1 VAAAG
6 CTGVE
11 PVSANCALL
20 GDDDSGLAL
29 MIETPSVVYVAPDK
43 MGGVMAAISSVISH
57 GPQDGFPSQIV
68 LTRNRADQDPRF
80 TGTLPA
86 PSTTVEY
93 ALPGENLHAVMRRVA
108 AAVPPGRG
116 VYVASDLLDL
126 ATASVH
132 DFGRAIVHV
141 LHGDSDYYIDLA
153 VKHDP
158 VVHAYV
164 AISRRIR
171 ERLVER
177 LPHRAGSIFYLPHGI
192 ALPRRVREASNG
204 PLSLVFAG
212 RLDDSQKGV
221 LDLPA
226 IDEALRARGVARRW
240 TIIGGGPDQGRLR
253 EAWAGVEAVEFT
265 GVLTHDQTV
274 DRLADH
280 DVFVLPTR
288 NEGLPI
294 ALLEA
299 IAAGVVPVVSAVSSG
314 VSDVVEPGVSGV
326 LPPAG
331 DVAAFADAIAAL
343 DQNRPLLGSMRASG
357 RRIVETRY
365 EARACAAAYQ
375 ALYARHADL
384 YRPLSADARLQY
396 GSRLDQPWLPNT
408 LVRLVRTAVRSAR

>member
-1 VAAAG
+1 V
-6 CTGVE
+6 
-11 PVSANCALL
+11 
-20 GDDDSGLAL
+20 AL
-29 MIETPSVVYVAPDK
+29 MVETPSVVYVAPDK
-43 MGGVMAAISSVISH
+43 MGGVMAAISSVIAH
-57 GPQDGFPSQIV
+57 RPADGFPSQIV
-68 LTRNRADQDPRF
+68 LTRNGGDDQDSRF

-86 PSTTVEY
+86 PSTIVDY

-132 DFGRAIVHV
+132 DFGRAVVQV
-141 LHGDSDYYIDLA
+141 LHGDSGYYIDLA

-158 VVHAYV
+158 VVHAFV
-164 AISRRIR
+164 AISRRIHAM
-171 ERLVER
+171 LGER
-177 LPHRAGSIFYLPHGI
+177 LPHRASSIFYLPHGI
-192 ALPRRVREASNG
+192 VLPPRVHETSSG

-212 RLDDSQKGV
+212 RLDHRQKGV

-240 TIIGGGPDQGRLR
+240 TIIGGGPDDARLR
-253 EAWAGVEAVEFT
+253 EAWAGVQGVEFT
-265 GVLTHDQTV
+265 GVLPHQQTL

-280 DVFVLPTR
+280 DLFVLPTR
-288 NEGLPI
+288 NEGLPV

-331 DVAAFADAIAAL
+331 DVAGFAAAIAAL
-343 DQNRPLLGSMRASG
+343 DENRALLGQMRATG
-357 RRIVETRY
+357 RRIVETRF

-375 ALYARHADL
+375 ALYARYADL
-384 YRPLSADARLQY
+384 YRPLSADARLHY
-396 GSRLDQPWLPNT
+396 GSRLDRPWLPNT
-408 LVRLVRTAVRSAR
+408 LVRLVRTAVRSVR